1 LIWDVGFQRRNQSEM
16 KCHVPLPISL
26 EVKEDTQR
34 TLVLCEVKGGLDLN
48 GWKPASKGQRGGK
61 RGERMKTV

>member
-1 LIWDVGFQRRNQSEM
+1 M